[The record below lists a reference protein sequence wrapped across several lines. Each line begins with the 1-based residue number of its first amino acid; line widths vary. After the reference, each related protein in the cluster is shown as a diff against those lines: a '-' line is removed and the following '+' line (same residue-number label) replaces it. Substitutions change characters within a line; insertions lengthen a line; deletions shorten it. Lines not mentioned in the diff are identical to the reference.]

1 MKPTSAVASSSL
13 GWLVGGWPFLRIFC
27 TRVCLSV
34 CIQKCFACISFSCVV
49 FISNVSLELAP
60 SLCVCFWFVVTHGRL
75 PVFIPSLGINTTNH
89 PLNACSFK
97 YDIANIGQI
106 FQGWTLNII
115 FYRHGHWIAG
125 ACRVFWWQSFSFDN
139 SVSSAVVT
147 PGLPCSQPWGWSDI
161 AGETAKTAKLPKWTN
176 QKSAK
181 RYLTI
186 GWKNWSGWRAL
197 TSHDQLQREIEESI
211 DFHKISHIFCNQVSR
226 FPHSQPSIKVSDLK
240 IWATWLT
247 SASHAIL
254 DMATEVDTRTP
265 FLFGYIFF
273 YKTM

>member
-1 MKPTSAVASSSL
+1 MSTGTSEDEAYIRGCILFLGLV
-13 GWLVGGWPFLRIFC
+13 GWLAVDLSWEFLYKSIFECVYSKIFC
-27 TRVCLSV
+27 MYAYLSLV
-34 CIQKCFACISFSCVV
+34 LFSYL
-49 FISNVSLELAP
+49 IYMYVSLELAS
-60 SLCVCFWFVVTHGRL
+60 SLCVCFWFVVAHERL
-75 PVFIPSLGINTTNH
+75 AVFIPSLGINTTNH

-115 FYRHGHWIAG
+115 FYRPGHWITG

-161 AGETAKTAKLPKWTN
+161 AGEMAKTAKLPKWTN

-186 GWKNWSGWRAL
+186 GWKNWSSWRA
-197 TSHDQLQREIEESI
+197 
-211 DFHKISHIFCNQVSR
+211 
-226 FPHSQPSIKVSDLK
+226 
-240 IWATWLT
+240 
-247 SASHAIL
+247 
-254 DMATEVDTRTP
+254 
-265 FLFGYIFF
+265 
-273 YKTM
+273 